1 MPKINRIRIANV
13 PYNGKFIAD
22 EIIDL
27 YQGENILINLANG
40 SGKSVLTQM
49 MMQPILPMVK
59 LHQRKIESYLTSR
72 EPTFVM
78 IEWILDNTSIPTY
91 FLTGIVMNKAVTEDN
106 NVRVKY
112 FTFINKYSSSNNFD
126 IKNIDF
132 ISKEN
137 GIIKYKSYDYC
148 IKTLRSQIS
157 SRSEIDVFT
166 RDNLKEYREKIA
178 EYGIFKDEWRIL
190 ANINENEGGVDEI
203 FTKFDT
209 SDKLID
215 EWILKTVSNNLDTS
229 EKLQETFKVLI
240 ESIMENE
247 TQIKQKEEYLNFK
260 GKMDEYNDDV
270 CRLLESMNQEAGLKT
285 DLEVLYLKFAK
296 SENDLQNKIGKS
308 GERLEAL
315 KEELENIKYE
325 QLSEKY
331 YRAEGNYNVAEQ
343 IAQEKLEKFTKEE
356 DKLKELEFKAK
367 VMEAAEVYQ
376 ELIAYKAD
384 YEAAS
389 TAKKVFESQNKNEEL
404 ENIDFSL
411 RELYQ
416 GKIKE
421 TEEKIEE
428 KNCEIKRCKE
438 ENENNQLSLKE
449 CEKKEKENIG
459 KRSEYQTKINIFKTN
474 EEKILKKLGI
484 TLTRN
489 ILQEID
495 VEAKNRALS
504 LYDLKIGKVKEKI
517 SKIEVEIGKKGC
529 LMESNNQQNQDL
541 EKENEELT
549 TKLGKENIELT
560 EFLRKKSE
568 LKDILQKLAIEEEKL
583 FERDEN
589 LKEINRR
596 MEKTRASKT
605 ETTYLL
611 NQKQEMLSNL
621 ENGGIHVQTS
631 LGKMLKNQKIDYETG
646 EEYLKNQNDEYQEQ
660 VLSKNPMLPYC
671 YIVKQKDYEK
681 IEEICIN
688 EELTRLT
695 PIITYEN
702 IEQEFSQNNR
712 FISLNKNVKF
722 ACLYNKASFASG
734 KKDEFKDGLKLE
746 IEELKKEELTLEEKL
761 SFLEKSYNIVNEFD
775 FGKDFQ
781 QNLEEELKSLEEK
794 IDNNKLER
802 ARLVKENERLNTE
815 ISERKN

>member
-72 EPTFVM
+72 EPTFIM

-112 FTFINKYSSSNNFD
+112 FTFINKYTSSNNFD
-126 IKNIDF
+126 IRNIDF

-148 IKTLRSQIS
+148 IKTLRNQIGLK
-157 SRSEIDVFT
+157 SEIEVFT

-178 EYGIFKDEWRIL
+178 EYGIFKDEWKIL

-260 GKMDEYNDDV
+260 EKMDEYNDDV
-270 CRLLESMNQEAGLKT
+270 CKLLESMNKEAGLKT
-285 DLEVLYLKFAK
+285 DLEDLYLKFAK
-296 SENDLQNKIGKS
+296 SENELQNKIGKS
-308 GERLEAL
+308 GERLDAL

-325 QLSEKY
+325 ELSEKY
-331 YRAEGNYNVAEQ
+331 YRAEENYNAAEE
-343 IAQEKLEKFTKEE
+343 IAQEKLGKLTKEE
-356 DKLKELEFKAK
+356 DKLKELELKAK

-376 ELIAYKAD
+376 ELIAFRAE

-428 KNCEIKRCKE
+428 ENCEIK
-438 ENENNQLSLKE
+438 
-449 CEKKEKENIG
+449 
-459 KRSEYQTKINIFKTN
+459 
-474 EEKILKKLGI
+474 
-484 TLTRN
+484 
-489 ILQEID
+489 
-495 VEAKNRALS
+495 NRW
-504 LYDLKIGKVKEKI
+504 K
-517 SKIEVEIGKKGC
+517 
-529 LMESNNQQNQDL
+529 
-541 EKENEELT
+541 
-549 TKLGKENIELT
+549 
-560 EFLRKKSE
+560 
-568 LKDILQKLAIEEEKL
+568 
-583 FERDEN
+583 
-589 LKEINRR
+589 
-596 MEKTRASKT
+596 
-605 ETTYLL
+605 
-611 NQKQEMLSNL
+611 
-621 ENGGIHVQTS
+621 
-631 LGKMLKNQKIDYETG
+631 
-646 EEYLKNQNDEYQEQ
+646 
-660 VLSKNPMLPYC
+660 
-671 YIVKQKDYEK
+671 
-681 IEEICIN
+681 
-688 EELTRLT
+688 
-695 PIITYEN
+695 
-702 IEQEFSQNNR
+702 
-712 FISLNKNVKF
+712 
-722 ACLYNKASFASG
+722 
-734 KKDEFKDGLKLE
+734 
-746 IEELKKEELTLEEKL
+746 
-761 SFLEKSYNIVNEFD
+761 
-775 FGKDFQ
+775 
-781 QNLEEELKSLEEK
+781 
-794 IDNNKLER
+794 
-802 ARLVKENERLNTE
+802 
-815 ISERKN
+815 

>member
-148 IKTLRSQIS
+148 IKTLRNQMG

-166 RDNLKEYREKIA
+166 RDNLKEYREKLA
-178 EYGIFKDEWRIL
+178 EYGIFKDEWKIL

-260 GKMDEYNDDV
+260 EKMDEYNGDV
-270 CRLLESMNQEAGLKT
+270 CKLLESMNKEAGLKT
-285 DLEVLYLKFAK
+285 DLEELYLKFAK

-315 KEELENIKYE
+315 KEELEDIKYE
-325 QLSEKY
+325 ELSEKY
-331 YRAEGNYNVAEQ
+331 YKAEENYNVAKE
-343 IAQEKLEKFTKEE
+343 IAQEKTVKLAKEE
-356 DKLKELEFKAK
+356 DKLKELELKAK

-376 ELIAYKAD
+376 ELIDYGAE

-389 TAKKVFESQNKNEEL
+389 TAKKVFESQNKNKEL

-416 GKIKE
+416 SKIKE
-421 TEEKIEE
+421 TEEQIEA
-428 KNCEIKRCKE
+428 KNCEIKKCKE
-438 ENENNQLSLKE
+438 ENENKQLRLKE
-449 CEKKEKENIG
+449 CEKEEKKNIG

-504 LYDLKIGKVKEKI
+504 LYDFKIGEVKEKI

-529 LMESNNQQNQDL
+529 LIEANNQKNQDL

-583 FERDEN
+583 FERDVN

-596 MEKTRASKT
+596 IEKTRASKT

-646 EEYLKNQNDEYQEQ
+646 EEYLKNQNDKYQEQ

-681 IEEICIN
+681 IEKICTD

-702 IEQEFSQNNR
+702 IEQEFSQNSR
-712 FISLNKNVKF
+712 FISLNKNVKL
-722 ACLYNKASFASG
+722 ACLYNKDSFASG
-734 KKDEFKDGLKLE
+734 KKDEFKNGLKLE

-761 SFLEKSYNIVNEFD
+761 SFLEKSFNIVNEFD
-775 FGKDFQ
+775 FERDFQ
-781 QNLEEELKSLEEK
+781 QNLEEDIKGLKEK
-794 IDNNKLER
+794 IENYKIER
-802 ARLVKENERLNTE
+802 TRLVKENEKLNTE
-815 ISERKN
+815 ISERKS

>member
-148 IKTLRSQIS
+148 IKTLRSQIGS
-157 SRSEIDVFT
+157 KSEIDVFT

-178 EYGIFKDEWRIL
+178 EYGVFKDEWKIL

-260 GKMDEYNDDV
+260 EKMDEYNDDV
-270 CRLLESMNQEAGLKT
+270 CKLLESMNKETGLKT
-285 DLEVLYLKFAK
+285 DLENLYLKFAK

-325 QLSEKY
+325 ELSEKY
-331 YRAEGNYNVAEQ
+331 YRAEGNYNVAEE
-343 IAQEKLEKFTKEE
+343 IAQEKTTKLTKEE
-356 DKLKELEFKAK
+356 DKLKELELKAK
-367 VMEAAEVYQ
+367 VMEAAGVYQ
-376 ELIAYKAD
+376 ELIAFRAE

-389 TAKKVFESQNKNEEL
+389 TAKKVLESQNKNEEL

-411 RELYQ
+411 RKLYQ
-416 GKIKE
+416 
-421 TEEKIEE
+421 EKIEE
-428 KNCEIKRCKE
+428 TEEQIEAKNCEIKKCKE
-438 ENENNQLSLKE
+438 ENENEQLRLKE
-449 CEKKEKENIG
+449 CEKEEKENIG

-504 LYDLKIGKVKEKI
+504 LYDLKIGEVKEKI

-529 LMESNNQQNQDL
+529 LIESNNQQNQDL

-583 FERDEN
+583 FERDVN

-596 MEKTRASKT
+596 IEKTRARKT
-605 ETTYLL
+605 EITYLL

-631 LGKMLKNQKIDYETG
+631 LGKILKNQKIDYETG
-646 EEYLKNQNDEYQEQ
+646 EEYLKNQNDDYQERL
-660 VLSKNPMLPYC
+660 LSKNPMLPYC
-671 YIVKQKDYEK
+671 YIVKQRDYEK

-722 ACLYNKASFASG
+722 ACLYNKASFAFG
-734 KKDEFKDGLKLE
+734 KKDEFKNELKLE
-746 IEELKKEELTLEEKL
+746 IDEFKEEELTLEEKL
-761 SFLEKSYNIVNEFD
+761 SVLEKSFNIVNEFD

-781 QNLEEELKSLEEK
+781 QNLEEALKSLKEK

-802 ARLVKENERLNTE
+802 ARLVKENERLKTE
-815 ISERKN
+815 IFERKS